1 MTPRFHFLS
10 PRLTFAL
17 AFYSTFQYVSGD
29 RNVTVDDSDG
39 SISYSTGW
47 SVSSGSNS
55 LDYGGYHHLSDSK
68 TATASFTFTGIAVYI
83 MAPLWPY
90 AVGAQAGV
98 DGSSPVSIDMQD
110 HTHTSDGGSEDV
122 ASAVLWGMDGLSNS
136 SHTLQISFWDSEE
149 YIALDAI
156 IYTVQDSS
164 STTASSSFSSSSS
177 SSSSSATSASSASKI
192 SSTSHTGVIV
202 GAIAGGIV
210 IAFIVIAFA
219 VCLTRRRRNQANR
232 PFITGAAGAEAFVG
246 GAGRT
251 SRKFGGKSYA
261 SAAPDSPTMVSI
273 PLGSPE
279 SFGNNANQNPNSMSY
294 YSQGNSSTTSAA
306 YQNDHP
312 RNAISSFS
320 GYGQPVPGS
329 QYGEGLQLY
338 GQPDKGSHRSSQYG
352 SDRPYSSYNSSSAMA
367 SGVAAAATGGA
378 HVGAS
383 LPGVA
388 NGSGNMAD
396 SYGAFG
402 GPNPHTDP
410 FLAAPGQIVLSYGG
424 AASDSGAGS
433 SSSRSD
439 VYTTKP
445 LTAAAEKRRLALA
458 HREEEQEEE
467 APPSYS

>member
-1 MTPRFHFLS
+1 M
-10 PRLTFAL
+10 
-17 AFYSTFQYVSGD
+17 
-29 RNVTVDDSDG
+29 
-39 SISYSTGW
+39 
-47 SVSSGSNS
+47 
-55 LDYGGYHHLSDSK
+55 
-68 TATASFTFTGIAVYI
+68 
-83 MAPLWPY
+83 
-90 AVGAQAGV
+90 
-98 DGSSPVSIDMQD
+98 
-110 HTHTSDGGSEDV
+110 
-122 ASAVLWGMDGLSNS
+122 
-136 SHTLQISFWDSEE
+136 
-149 YIALDAI
+149 
-156 IYTVQDSS
+156 
-164 STTASSSFSSSSS
+164 
-177 SSSSSATSASSASKI
+177 
-192 SSTSHTGVIV
+192 
-202 GAIAGGIV
+202 
-210 IAFIVIAFA
+210 
-219 VCLTRRRRNQANR
+219 CLTRRRRNQANR

-424 AASDSGAGS
+424 AASDSGVSYFHPIFPSRHSRILSQAGS